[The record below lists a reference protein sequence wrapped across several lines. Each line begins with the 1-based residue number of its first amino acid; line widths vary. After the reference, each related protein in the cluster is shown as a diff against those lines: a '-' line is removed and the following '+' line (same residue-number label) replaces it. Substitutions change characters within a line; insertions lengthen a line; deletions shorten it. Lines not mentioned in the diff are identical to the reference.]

1 LTTDTQN
8 ERSGL
13 MLGNWVGNV
22 DGERLVNELIRISRP
37 DAIFGIK
44 RAKKYA

>member
-1 LTTDTQN
+1 MAIDAQN

-13 MLGNWVGNV
+13 MLGNWVEKVNGK
-22 DGERLVNELIRISRP
+22 RLVNELIRISRP

-44 RAKKYA
+44 RVKKYA